1 MLLSTA
7 DLAAETEQQKEKPP
21 KMGRTIVIE
30 TNKGTIEFGLYEEDA
45 PNTTKNFVELTNRK
59 FYDGLTFHRVVPG
72 FVIQGGDPNGNGTGG
87 SDKTIDLEVSPKLK
101 HDAAGVVAMARSQ
114 NPNSASSQVYITLG
128 PASFLDMK
136 YAVFGR
142 VTEGLDV
149 VQKIASVPVVMSPYG
164 EMSKPKAPPVIKSIT
179 ITEE

>member
-72 FVIQGGDPNGNGTGG
+72 FVR
-87 SDKTIDLEVSPKLK
+87 LK
-101 HDAAGVVAMARSQ
+101 
-114 NPNSASSQVYITLG
+114 
-128 PASFLDMK
+128 
-136 YAVFGR
+136 
-142 VTEGLDV
+142 
-149 VQKIASVPVVMSPYG
+149 
-164 EMSKPKAPPVIKSIT
+164 
-179 ITEE
+179 